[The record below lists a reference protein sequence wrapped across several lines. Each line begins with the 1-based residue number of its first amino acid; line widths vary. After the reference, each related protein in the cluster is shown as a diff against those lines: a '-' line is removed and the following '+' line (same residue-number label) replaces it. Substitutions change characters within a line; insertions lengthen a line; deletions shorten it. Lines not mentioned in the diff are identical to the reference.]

1 MGGLATGAT
10 FVLIPENPPSDG
22 WEDAMCRVLRAG
34 RESGRR
40 ASIVLVAALAVVV
53 VYMTWVG
60 ASGQPLPQWLLW
72 ITTVL

>member
-1 MGGLATGAT
+1 MKASIL
-10 FVLIPENPPSDG
+10 
-22 WEDAMCRVLRAG
+22 G
-34 RESGRR
+34 RLNGDK

>member
-1 MGGLATGAT
+1 MNEGKESKMKASV
-10 FVLIPENPPSDG
+10 F
-22 WEDAMCRVLRAG
+22 G
-34 RESGRR
+34 RLNGDK
-40 ASIVLVAALAVVV
+40 ASIVLVAALAAVV